1 MNIKIICIS
10 GKAGSGKDTS
20 AWMLK
25 SELEKRGQVVLIT
38 HFADLLKYICKSFFG
53 WDGVKD
59 AQGRSLLQYVGTD
72 VIRAKIPDFWV
83 SFIANLLKLFPD
95 RWDYVLIPDC
105 RFPNEFELFE
115 ELGFDVSLLRVNRSG
130 EYSVLSERQKNHPS
144 ETALDGY
151 YYTYIIE
158 NSGDLTALESKIADL
173 SMELIKGGD
182 ENAAINDSI

>member
-95 RWDYVLIPDC
+95 QWDYVLIPDC
-105 RFPNEFELFE
+105 RFPNEFEFFE
-115 ELGFDVSLLRVNRSG
+115 KL
-130 EYSVLSERQKNHPS
+130 
-144 ETALDGY
+144 
-151 YYTYIIE
+151 
-158 NSGDLTALESKIADL
+158 
-173 SMELIKGGD
+173 
-182 ENAAINDSI
+182 